1 MRLTVIVAAALL
13 FLSGTPCNASS
24 GKIHPDDAERLR
36 RIHTECER
44 AYMKNDFYSMGTL
57 LEESTA
63 ILDSLDKAGYGPEDL
78 YEAYA
83 LYYKDFGS
91 YYYCISDIDT
101 SNSISAEACYL
112 SALTAYEMYDDDPL
126 KKAGIHS
133 ELAQLYYKLG
143 LYMSALQYLE
153 RNLEIYEKGWD
164 DAAFRTLSEIALCK
178 ARMGMFDEALDDI
191 DLALDGGRIYDRS
204 MEMVRKK
211 GKILALRAEA
221 TDAGFKESARCFR
234 KYFEAQRDS
243 VATAF
248 AGMSSAEREKYWLRM
263 HPFITDCYRIGNEDA
278 CLLYDVTLFSKN
290 ILLQFSERRGSPVD
304 LTWKDIQKRLG
315 KGECAI
321 EFICYES
328 KGRQH
333 MAALLLKRSGQPEFR
348 YIAAVEDMLGIS
360 INGYVTVR
368 DALESTNED
377 YKDYLYANTRIGSQ
391 IWGELTEDLKDM
403 SKVYFAPD
411 GIFHQIA
418 IEYLYPESEEHSPAM
433 HRLTGTR
440 ELARDRKAT
449 DCGKMLLCG
458 GIDFSGMVENEDAK
472 GYRNDRLA
480 YHLIQDL
487 HPYFTEIPGSREE
500 VDTIF
505 ALRTNPDDRLLTG
518 NSATEEQCSRL
529 FNEYPVVMVSTH
541 GYFGGSMKIRGN
553 EIVPCTTDIRLSE
566 SVLIMSG
573 AQTNLDNPFFDASQA
588 DGILSAREL
597 SGMDL
602 GNVELFI
609 ASACQS
615 GLGHV
620 TSDGV
625 YGLQRGLKNA
635 GVKAMIL
642 SLWNV
647 NDEATKFFM
656 TNLNSA
662 LNKGEDLHSAFEY
675 ARSRMEDEIHY
686 KEWKYNSG
694 RMRGEYVDRH
704 DAIYSLPRYR
714 NAFILIDNI

>member
-1 MRLTVIVAAALL
+1 MSLAVIAAAALL
-13 FLSGTPCNASS
+13 FLSGMPCTASS
-24 GKIHPDDAERLR
+24 ERLRPDDAERLR
-36 RIHTECER
+36 RLHTECEK
-44 AYMKNDFYSMGTL
+44 AYMKNDFYSMKTI

-63 ILDSLDKAGYGPEDL
+63 ILDSLDKAGYGQEDL
-78 YEAYA
+78 HEVYA

-91 YYYCISDIDT
+91 YYYCISDIDI
-101 SNSISAEACYL
+101 SNSIPAETYYM
-112 SALTAYEMYDDDPL
+112 SALEAYEMYDSDPL
-126 KKAGIHS
+126 KKAAIHS

-143 LYMSALQYLE
+143 MYTNALQYLE
-153 RNLEIYEKGWD
+153 KNLEIYEKGWD

-178 ARMGMFDEALDDI
+178 ARMGMFDDALDDI
-191 DLALDGGRIYDRS
+191 DFALEGGGMYDRGL
-204 MEMVRKK
+204 EMIRKK

-221 TDAGFKESARCFR
+221 TDSGFKESARCFR
-234 KYFEAQRDS
+234 KYFEARRDS

-263 HPFITDCYRIGNEDA
+263 HPFITDCYRIGDEDA
-278 CLLYDVTLFSKN
+278 GLLYDVTLFSKN
-290 ILLQFSERRGSPVD
+290 ILLQFSERRNSPVN
-304 LTWKDIQKRLG
+304 LTWRDIQKCLG

-333 MAALLLKRSGQPEFR
+333 MAALLLKSSGQPEFR
-348 YIAAVEDMLGIS
+348 YIAAVDDMLDIG

-377 YKDYLYANTRIGSQ
+377 YKDYLYAHSQ
-391 IWGELTEDLKDM
+391 IGPHIWGGLTEDLTDM

-418 IEYLYPESEEHSPAM
+418 IEYLYPESEGHRPAM
-433 HRLTGTR
+433 YRLTGTR
-440 ELARDRKAT
+440 ELARERET
-449 DCGKMLLCG
+449 TGGRKMLLCG
-458 GIDFSGMVENEDAK
+458 GIDFSGMVEDEEDK
-472 GYRNDRLA
+472 GYRNDILA
-480 YHLIQDL
+480 YRLIQEL
-487 HPYFTEIPGSREE
+487 HPHFTEIPGSREE

-505 ALRTNPDDRLLTG
+505 ALRRNPDDRLLTG
-518 NSATEEQCSRL
+518 KSATEEQCCRL
-529 FNEYPVVMVSTH
+529 FNGYPVVMMSTH
-541 GYFGGSMKIRGN
+541 GYFGGSMKIKGN

-573 AQTNLDNPFFDASQA
+573 AQTNLDNPSFDASQA

-635 GVKAMIL
+635 GVKAMIV

-662 LNKGEDLHSAFEY
+662 LNEGEDLHSAFEY

-686 KEWKYNSG
+686 KKWKYNSG
-694 RMRGEYVDRH
+694 RMRGEYEDRH